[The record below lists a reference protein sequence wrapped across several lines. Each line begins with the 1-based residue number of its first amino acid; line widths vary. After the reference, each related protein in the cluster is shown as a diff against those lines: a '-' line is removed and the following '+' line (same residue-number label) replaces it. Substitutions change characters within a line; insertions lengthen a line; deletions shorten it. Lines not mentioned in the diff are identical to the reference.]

1 MMRLRRV
8 LPSSALGVRFRRN
21 ADPQSRRHRYNSLAI
36 FISLM
41 EPRPDAFGSCS
52 WHYDFSTMP
61 PVLRRL
67 ACPRPASRLVIGCIE
82 RLPLGQFYELGG
94 LPRIASECFF
104 IAICRA
110 ATARPPTSRSTF
122 NLFPDR
128 AVRMERGRHPP
139 QLRQQSRAHH
149 RCFCQSD
156 CGLRRSV
163 HRSGFAR
170 LGTASLPPGPAV
182 LVPGGRR

>member
-1 MMRLRRV
+1 MMRLRSV

-104 IAICRA
+104 IAICRRSDGSPAYVTLDVRSFPRPCCADGARTASTSITA
-110 ATARPPTSRSTF
+110 AIPSPPSMLLSKRLWIAAERPP
-122 NLFPDR
+122 
-128 AVRMERGRHPP
+128 
-139 QLRQQSRAHH
+139 
-149 RCFCQSD
+149 
-156 CGLRRSV
+156 
-163 HRSGFAR
+163 
-170 LGTASLPPGPAV
+170 
-182 LVPGGRR
+182 